1 MQKLKPFMSA
11 KHKKRRRGDA
21 TPEASTA
28 RGAVRCEFYAD
39 DEEAVRYTATGRQ
52 TLVQQVCITCPA
64 PPQPTLHPT
73 RPACWRQRPC
83 RSG

>member
-1 MQKLKPFMSA
+1 MCSLRSLRTSVHDRLDRKRMQKLKPFMSA

-52 TLVQQVCITCPA
+52 TLVQQV
-64 PPQPTLHPT
+64 
-73 RPACWRQRPC
+73 
-83 RSG
+83 

>member
-64 PPQPTLHPT
+64 PPS
-73 RPACWRQRPC
+73 RPC
-83 RSG
+83 TLPGQPAGDSDRAALR

>member
-52 TLVQQVCITCPA
+52 TLVQQV
-64 PPQPTLHPT
+64 
-73 RPACWRQRPC
+73 
-83 RSG
+83 